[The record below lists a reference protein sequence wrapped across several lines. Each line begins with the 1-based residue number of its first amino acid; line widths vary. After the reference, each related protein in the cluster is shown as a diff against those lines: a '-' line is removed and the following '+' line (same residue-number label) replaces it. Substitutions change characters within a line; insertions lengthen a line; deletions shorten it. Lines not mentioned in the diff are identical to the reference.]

1 MKKSFWLYKKTK
13 LHNINLHPSFCIEG
27 RSFSI
32 NDLTELGYS
41 YIKEGEEF
49 EKHIGEFILNWIDNS
64 SVITVH
70 TSGSTGTPK
79 PIDLRKEYMVNSAL
93 ATGKFF
99 KLKANDSALL
109 CLPATY
115 IAGKM
120 MLVRA
125 MVLGLDLYIIP
136 PTSNPLSTIN
146 RTYDFGAMVPLQ
158 VMNSLSFV
166 SQIKSLL
173 IGGAPISAEL
183 RAKLKVLN
191 NDCYE
196 TYGMTETITHI
207 AIKPLNHFEKVDK
220 EIPFKTLPEVTI
232 SKDERNCLVINA
244 PKVSKEII
252 ITNDVIE
259 LVSNNEFRWLG
270 RYDNVI
276 NSGGVKLYPEQIE
289 EILSKYLSVPFF
301 VTGKKDK
308 ELGERVVLVV
318 EKSANIPQV
327 ETILTSIKEFKKYE
341 RPKVILISDKFE
353 RTGSGKI
360 QRQKTFQKILNT
372 YKNH

>member
-158 VMNSLSFV
+158 IMNSLPFV

-301 VTGKKDK
+301 VMGKKNK

-318 EKSANIPQV
+318 EGGVNITQV
-327 ETILTSIKEFKKYE
+327 ETILTSIEEFKKYE

-353 RTGSGKI
+353 RTESGKI